1 MITGN
6 NSSNWHQSRYN
17 LFAPIPGSKS
27 YAGINTFSGTY
38 GVFSVPEL
46 YLLSETE
53 HLPSDHPALERFK
66 RLGMVV
72 DYDEEAA
79 LISMAG
85 LASGAP
91 FEVCLTICPTL
102 ACNLDCPYC
111 YQDHGRGSMTPKTQ
125 DDTIALAER
134 MLKASGARKL
144 MIRWYGG
151 EPLLCPDII
160 EQMSIRLMALA
171 ERYGAEY
178 KAWILTNG
186 YLLTQDICDML
197 GRVRVTSAQITIDG
211 TEKTHNATRHLTGGG
226 GTFDRITTNL
236 RTLRIPFKVKVR
248 CNLHNGNEKE
258 KDEVEKLV
266 EELALSSGNT
276 YIFNPVYIQTNILKS
291 KDRDTIEPVGFEQN
305 YQYDIDSFCSRFG
318 PAAGR
323 FCEANNIWQVC
334 VNDKGRLYR
343 CWETPDDTDDSFGS
357 AAYWNPEDPIR
368 TSDNPDSFTYYINSS
383 NPLMHEQCRDCVWFP
398 KCLALCPYTRKKYG
412 YKCYPWKNDPDTF
425 VLAVYKYKTGIN
437 TSEDMTNG

>member
-1 MITGN
+1 MISGN
-6 NSSNWHQSRYN
+6 NNLSWHQSRYN
-17 LFAPIPGSKS
+17 LFAPIPGSNS
-27 YAGINTFSGTY
+27 FAGINTFYGSC
-38 GVFSVPEL
+38 GVFSKPEL

-53 HLPSDHPALERFK
+53 SLPCDHPALERFK
-66 RLGMVV
+66 KLGMVV
-72 DYDEEAA
+72 NFDEDSA

-102 ACNLDCPYC
+102 ACNFVCPYC
-111 YQDHGRGSMTPKTQ
+111 YQDHGRGAMTPKVR

-151 EPLLCPDII
+151 EPLLYPGII
-160 EQMSIRLMALA
+160 EDMSLRLMALA

-197 GRVRVTSAQITIDG
+197 GRAGVTSAQITIDG
-211 TEKTHNATRHLTGGG
+211 LEQTHNSTRHLSGGG
-226 GTFDRITTNL
+226 GTFDRIVYNL
-236 RTLRIPFKVKVR
+236 RTLKIPFMVNIRCNIHSGNESEKDKVR
-248 CNLHNGNEKE
+248 DLI
-258 KDEVEKLV
+258 KD
-266 EELALSSGNT
+266 LAVSSGNV
-276 YIFNPVYIQTNILKS
+276 YLFNPVLIQTDILKS
-291 KDRDTIEPVGFEQN
+291 KDKDTVYPVNYEQ
-305 YQYDIDSFCSRFG
+305 YYCTAIDSFSTHFG

-343 CWETPDDTDDSFGS
+343 CWETPDDVSDSFGS
-357 AAYWNPEDPIR
+357 AADWNPEDPIR
-368 TSDNPDSFTYYINSS
+368 TSDNPDNFTYYINSS
-383 NPLMHEQCRDCVWFP
+383 NPLTNEQCKDCVWFP
-398 KCLALCPYTRKKYG
+398 KCLALCPYTRKKCG
-412 YKCYPWKNDPDTF
+412 YKCYPWNDDPESF
-425 VLAVYKYKTGIN
+425 VLAVYRNKFGIKR
-437 TSEDMTNG
+437 SEDNADG